1 MMFPYDS
8 RIIQSNLEHNLAE
21 MKNNSLMNG
30 NEAWKETKDKMRS
43 VLTSI
48 QQNQVKTIKE
58 SSMRMLLKDYV
69 YFTTDLCK
77 ELFLEFEFISTSL

>member
-1 MMFPYDS
+1 
-8 RIIQSNLEHNLAE
+8 
-21 MKNNSLMNG
+21 
-30 NEAWKETKDKMRS
+30 MRS

-77 ELFLEFEFISTSL
+77 ELFLESEFISTFL